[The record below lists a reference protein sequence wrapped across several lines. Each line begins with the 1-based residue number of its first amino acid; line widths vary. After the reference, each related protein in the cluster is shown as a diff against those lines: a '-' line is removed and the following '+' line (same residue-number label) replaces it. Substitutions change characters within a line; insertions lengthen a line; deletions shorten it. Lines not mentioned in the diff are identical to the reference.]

1 MKLFLH
7 LGLPK
12 TGSTAI
18 QTALMNSTE
27 ELARCEIILFNP
39 DKSSDPT
46 RSLTNL
52 YKEPNERIKV
62 KMGGEEKIKKIVKKA
77 GKNIM
82 K

>member
-7 LGLPK
+7 LGSLK
-12 TGSTAI
+12 QG
-18 QTALMNSTE
+18 QQQYKLLLMNSTE
-27 ELARCEIILFNP
+27 ELKRCEIILFNP
-39 DKSSDPT
+39 SKSSDPT

-62 KMGGEEKIKKIVKKA
+62 KMGGEEKIKNSKKT